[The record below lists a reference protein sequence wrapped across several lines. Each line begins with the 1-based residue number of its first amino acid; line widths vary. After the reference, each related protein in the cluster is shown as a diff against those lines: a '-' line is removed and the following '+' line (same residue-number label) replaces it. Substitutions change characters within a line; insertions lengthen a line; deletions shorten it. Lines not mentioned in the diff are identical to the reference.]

1 MMAAGVDILRSQSGL
16 HRARR
21 GLRGGVARGR
31 CLGSDRRATV
41 ALWIALTAPT
51 LTMAMGM
58 GIEVSNWAAIKVDLQ
73 RAADAAALGGVI
85 YYNGNTGLAN
95 LAQKA
100 ATHAAYIAQLNGI
113 AGTAAPTWTV
123 ATKTLADNLVITQ
136 IVSGVNQA
144 SDVAIKSTV
153 SRTVAS
159 SFGTLFGHY
168 PSTISA
174 SAVAEIST
182 ALAGPQPCI
191 LGLNGDQNG
200 VTTDIDVALTGNANI
215 TANGCSVR
223 SDGAI
228 TLSGNAQLNVNGT
241 YAAGTISTS
250 GNAQILGGRT
260 PNAGQIPD
268 PYANATALQN
278 ALTTAASATGT
289 AISYSGGAHTLQPG
303 TYASISASGQSSLA
317 LAPGLYTVRGNIS
330 LSGQSTLSASG
341 VTIVSAG
348 TLNLSGGTVSNFTAP
363 TTSDAS
369 STGGIAG
376 VLYASRSSLASSFTG
391 NAAVPFTGLL
401 YYPNGNLRFTGNAA
415 DGAGGCSEIVASVV
429 TFTGNANLGANCA
442 QYGTLTYGSIP
453 TTSTAL
459 VQ

>member
-1 MMAAGVDILRSQSGL
+1 MAAGIDVLRSRPGS
-16 HRARR
+16 APRR
-21 GLRGGVARGR
+21 SLA
-31 CLGSDRRATV
+31 SDRRATV

-73 RAADAAALGGVI
+73 RAADAAAIGGVI
-85 YYNGNTGLAN
+85 YYNGNSGVTS

-100 ATHAAYIAQLNGI
+100 ATHAAYIAQLNGV
-113 AGTAAPTWTV
+113 AGTTAATWTP
-123 ATKTLADNLVITQ
+123 ATKTFSDNQITTQ
-136 IVSGVNQA
+136 IISGLTVA
-144 SDVAIKSTV
+144 SDVALKATV
-153 SRTVAS
+153 SRTISS
-159 SFGTLFGHY
+159 SFGTLFGQY

-182 ALAGPQPCI
+182 AMTGPQPCI
-191 LGLNGDQNG
+191 LGLSGDQNG
-200 VTTDIDVALTGNANI
+200 VTTDIDISLTGNAVI
-215 TANGCSVR
+215 TTNGCSVR

-228 TLSGNAQLNVNGT
+228 NLTGNAQLTASGA
-241 YAAGTISTS
+241 YAAGGISTT
-250 GNAQILGGRT
+250 GNSQVLGGKY
-260 PNAGQIPD
+260 PNSGQIPD
-268 PYANATALQN
+268 PYINDTALQN

-289 AISYSGGAHTLQPG
+289 AISYSGGSHTLQPG
-303 TYASISASGQSSLA
+303 TYASITASGQSSVT

-330 LSGQSTLSASG
+330 LSGQSTLSASS

-348 TLNLSGGTVSNFTAP
+348 TLNLSGGSVSNFTAP
-363 TTSDAS
+363 TISDAN

-401 YYPNGNLRFTGNAA
+401 YYPNGNLRFTGNAT
-415 DGAGGCSEIVASVV
+415 DGSTGCSEIVASVV
-429 TFTGNANLGANCA
+429 TFTGNANLGGNCS
-442 QYGTLTYGSIP
+442 QYGTLNYGSVL
-453 TTSTAL
+453 TTTTAL